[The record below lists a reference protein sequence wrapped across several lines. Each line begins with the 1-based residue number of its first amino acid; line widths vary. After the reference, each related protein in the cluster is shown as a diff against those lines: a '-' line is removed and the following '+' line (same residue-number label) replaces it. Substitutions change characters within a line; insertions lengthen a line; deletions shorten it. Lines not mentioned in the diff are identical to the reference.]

1 MKDEITALRNNET
14 KREALASKFL
24 IGFRALY
31 AEALRGSQG
40 DKGAVAEKVDKS
52 FGNIDELSKQ
62 AAKLFVGMIG
72 KEA

>member
-31 AEALRGSQG
+31 AAALRGSQG
-40 DKGAVAEKVDKS
+40 DKGAVGAKVDES
-52 FGNIDELSKQ
+52 FGNIDELSKIS
-62 AAKLFVGMIG
+62 AKLFVGMIG